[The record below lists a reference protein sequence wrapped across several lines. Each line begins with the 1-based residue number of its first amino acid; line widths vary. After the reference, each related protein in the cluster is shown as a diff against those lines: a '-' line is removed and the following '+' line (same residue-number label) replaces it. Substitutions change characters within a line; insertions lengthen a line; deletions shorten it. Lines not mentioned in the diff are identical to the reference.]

1 MAHTLKPVLPGDA
14 FFLLRPTPVEARAM
28 RIVAMPL
35 SAEFGGVVA
44 DEFHLTLQRASGIA
58 PQYWEPLLGEL
69 HSVMQNCRPFKL
81 ETVGLW
87 RFFSQFRQ
95 NNALFW
101 TMRTTPAL
109 LEMRQSLDTVL
120 LKYGATLS
128 PWPLAEWKPH
138 TLALQNV
145 QGIPSDLSLP
155 PGIPRPSFTVHE
167 LWLSVYQP
175 WGGFVDHPIIIFDPD
190 AQEMDPPP
198 TTPS

>member
-1 MAHTLKPVLPGDA
+1 MAHALKAVLPGDA
-14 FFLLRPTPVEARAM
+14 FFLLRPTPVEARTM

-35 SAEFGGVVA
+35 SAEFGGTVA
-44 DEFHLTLQRASGIA
+44 DEFHLTIQRATGIV
-58 PQYWEPLLGEL
+58 PQQWEPLLGEL
-69 HSVMQNCRPFKL
+69 HNALQGCHPFRL

-87 RFFSQFRQ
+87 RFYSQFRQ

-101 TMRTTPAL
+101 TMRTTSTL
-109 LEMRQSLDTVL
+109 LDLRQSLDAVL

-145 QGIPSDLSLP
+145 QGEPGDLALP

-175 WGGFVDHPIIIFDPD
+175 WGDFVEHPIVIFEPD
-190 AQEMDPPP
+190 APQ
-198 TTPS
+198 SGAS